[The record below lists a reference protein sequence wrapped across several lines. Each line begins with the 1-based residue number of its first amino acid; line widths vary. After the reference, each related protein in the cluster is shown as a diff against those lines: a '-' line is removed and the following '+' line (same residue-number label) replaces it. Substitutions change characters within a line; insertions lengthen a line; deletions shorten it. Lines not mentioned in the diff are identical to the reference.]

1 MELYKIYKSGGIY
14 NTEFLIQQ
22 HANIFH
28 FIGSYF
34 CVLQ

>member
-1 MELYKIYKSGGIY
+1 MELYKIYKFGGIY

-22 HANIFH
+22 HAKIFH
-28 FIGSYF
+28 LPGSYF